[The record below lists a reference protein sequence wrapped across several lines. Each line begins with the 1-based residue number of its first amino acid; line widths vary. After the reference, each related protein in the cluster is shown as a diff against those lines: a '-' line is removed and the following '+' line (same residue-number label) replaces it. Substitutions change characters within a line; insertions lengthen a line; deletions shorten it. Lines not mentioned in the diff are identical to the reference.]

1 MSLMGLFSPSSSAM
15 PWNLLNHPPV
25 CCTSKMQ
32 RQPDDLVIVSAYRH
46 GTCRCIN
53 VIILF
58 TSVEELWLTASPWRI
73 CDFSC
78 IWRTMCC
85 FFNKRIS
92 AVSEFIF
99 FKKICSV
106 WIYAVTSAIGQ
117 GQITRSTFYRP
128 YWNES
133 FEIKSSFLNFS
144 EQFWSLLLPEGNF
157 A

>member
-99 FKKICSV
+99 FKKNLQCLNLCSNISNWSRADHQEHILQALLKRKLRNQV
-106 WIYAVTSAIGQ
+106 IVSEFFWTILVSLVTW
-117 GQITRSTFYRP
+117 R
-128 YWNES
+128 
-133 FEIKSSFLNFS
+133 
-144 EQFWSLLLPEGNF
+144 
-157 A
+157 